1 MKKSNKPLES
11 EFNNKNI
18 LSIGNKE
25 IQYLKKKSILSP
37 KNRYRICLHNN
48 TNHLTQEMVICIN
61 GFSYIRRHKHPK
73 NISESYHLIE
83 GALDVYI
90 LDNSGKIINKVKLR
104 SKNKNFRKN
113 DSYMYRLSGP
123 LFHFT
128 VPTSRWTVYHEV
140 TTGPFTKRKTVEYA
154 KFSPDEN
161 ASLDEINKFLSKYKI
176 KNYEK

>member
-61 GFSYIRRHKHPK
+61 GFSYIRPHKHPK

-90 LDNSGKIINKVKLR
+90 LDNSGKIINSV
-104 SKNKNFRKN
+104 
-113 DSYMYRLSGP
+113 
-123 LFHFT
+123 
-128 VPTSRWTVYHEV
+128 
-140 TTGPFTKRKTVEYA
+140 
-154 KFSPDEN
+154 
-161 ASLDEINKFLSKYKI
+161 
-176 KNYEK
+176 

>member
-1 MKKSNKPLES
+1 MGAWWHRVFRLLISHLR
-11 EFNNKNI
+11 
-18 LSIGNKE
+18 LSKE
-25 IQYLKKKSILSP
+25 I
-37 KNRYRICLHNN
+37 
-48 TNHLTQEMVICIN
+48 
-61 GFSYIRRHKHPK
+61 
-73 NISESYHLIE
+73 SEHS
-83 GALDVYI
+83 VY
-90 LDNSGKIINKVKLR
+90 
-104 SKNKNFRKN
+104 FRKN